1 VIPLRSSLSHELT
14 CSETASIPSQHAGEP
29 AVMDWKP
36 VTVTIN
42 PTITKATGLQ
52 RTEVSHELITSK

>member
-1 VIPLRSSLSHELT
+1 
-14 CSETASIPSQHAGEP
+14 
-29 AVMDWKP
+29 MDWKP